1 MSAPPVFADVSG
13 ILWPRSIAIVGASDR
28 PGNLGGDTVRHLLK
42 FGYPGAVWPVNP
54 QQERVAGIQ
63 CYASPAHLPGP
74 ADLAVLAVSAGAM
87 LDAIRECRAA
97 GIRHGIA
104 FAGGFGEAGSDGV
117 ALQGALV
124 ELCREAGFT
133 LCGPNCVG
141 VINAAMPM
149 TGTFATA
156 LQEVDRLRPGGISM
170 VSQSGG
176 IATSTLALAHQAG
189 FGFRHLVSS
198 GNEAVLTFADY
209 VHALARDEGTR
220 VIAGYLEGVADGPKL
235 LGALGEAR
243 AQRKP
248 VVLMKGGTTGASARA
263 ARAHTGA
270 LAGEDRVYD
279 AIFRETAVIRVYSVE
294 ELVDVALLLAG
305 LEAGRLPAGPGVG
318 IVTFGGGNGVLA
330 VDQCLQQGLATPPL
344 SPASVERLRQL
355 LVPVASAAN
364 PMDLTP
370 TTAMRSEWMAR
381 LPEALD
387 VVTAEP
393 GIQSLLF
400 IVGSLASRADEIS
413 EVITGLWT
421 RAPRPV
427 VVSWPVAPRG
437 APERLAGEGIYS
449 FPEPARA
456 VRGLARL
463 IRYRTDL
470 SRPPHAPTG
479 ALPTLDWPAF
489 VPTVTAHT
497 VVPEPECHR
506 ILAAAGLPVAPG
518 RVATSEADAIRAAEA
533 IGLPVALKGVSAA
546 VTHRAAAGLLA
557 VDLRTAEEVTAACRR
572 LAARARELDV
582 KLDGLYVQRLVG
594 GEVEL
599 LVSAFRDPLFGP
611 MVTCGAGGVLTE
623 LLDDVVVARAPV
635 DVPLALDLLGS
646 LRIAR
651 QALWNAGPAAQF
663 LARFSRLAAS
673 APWRRFV
680 LEVNPIRC
688 GPETVVA
695 VDGLLVVEEP

>member
-1 MSAPPVFADVSG
+1 VFADVSG
-13 ILWPRSIAIVGASDR
+13 ILWPRSVAIVGASDR

-42 FGYPGAVWPVNP
+42 LGYPGAVWPVNP
-54 QQERVAGIQ
+54 QQERVAGVP
-63 CYASPAHLPGP
+63 CYPAPGRLPGT
-74 ADLAVLAVSAGAM
+74 ADLAVLAVSAAAL

-104 FAGGFGEAGSDGV
+104 FAGGFAEAGRDG
-117 ALQGALV
+117 ATLQRALV

-156 LQEVDRLRPGGISM
+156 LHEVDRLLPGVVSM

-198 GNEAVLTFADY
+198 GNEAVVTFADY
-209 VHALARDEGTR
+209 VHALAQDEGTR

-235 LGALGEAR
+235 LAALGEAR
-243 AQRKP
+243 ARGKP

-279 AIFRETAVIRVYSVE
+279 AIFREAAVVRVHSVE
-294 ELVDVALLLAG
+294 ELVDVSLLLAG
-305 LEAGRLPAGPGVG
+305 LGAGRLPGGPGVG

-330 VDQCLQQGLATPPL
+330 VDQCAGHGLAAPPL
-344 SPASVERLRQL
+344 APASVERLGQL

-370 TTAMRSEWMAR
+370 TTAMRPEWMAR

-387 VVTAEP
+387 VVAAEP
-393 GIQSLLF
+393 GIDSLLV

-413 EVITGLWT
+413 EVIGAF
-421 RAPRPV
+421 RARALKPV
-427 VVSWPVAPRG
+427 VASWPVPPRG
-437 APERLAGEGIYS
+437 VPERLAAQGIYS

-456 VRGLARL
+456 VRALGRL
-463 IRYRTDL
+463 VRHRADL
-470 SRPPHAPTG
+470 SRPAAG
-479 ALPTLDWPAF
+479 ALPALPFDWTPF
-489 VPTVTAHT
+489 VPAEGAHT

-518 RVATSEADAIRAAEA
+518 RVVTSEVDAVRAARA
-533 IGLPVALKGVSAA
+533 VGLPVALKGVSPA
-546 VTHRAAAGLLA
+546 VTHRAVAGLLA
-557 VDLRTAEEVTAACRR
+557 VDLRTAEEVAAACHR
-572 LAARARELDV
+572 LAARAREMDV
-582 KLDGLYVQRLVG
+582 KLDGLYVQRMVAG
-594 GEVEL
+594 DVEL
-599 LVSAFRDPLFGP
+599 LVSAFRDPVFGT
-611 MVTCGAGGVLTE
+611 MVTCGAGGGLTE
-623 LLDDVVVARAPV
+623 LLDDVAVARAPI
-635 DVPLALDLLGS
+635 DVPVALDLLGG

-651 QALWNAGPAAQF
+651 RVRWDPGPAAEF
-663 LARFSRLAAS
+663 VARFSRLVVT
-673 APWRRFV
+673 APWQRFV
-680 LEVNPIRC
+680 FEVNPIRC
-688 GPETVVA
+688 GRDGVVA
-695 VDGLLVVEEP
+695 VDGLLIVEEP